1 MLSMSKEKKEP
12 AKPEEPVTPKVGKIA
27 AAKGLAKSA
36 FSYTEKLASW
46 AYLIPLL
53 IIIGA
58 MAYLCYTGGLRWVYI
73 GAFVGGIFVWNYW
86 GKRMTI
92 KDQKLVLEVNI
103 ENQILN
109 AYRVSRKCW
118 ARCSKNAE
126 NKPTLNFITKGGI
139 SVELVKEFD
148 PNNNRLVYPVD
159 KEYTD
164 LRLAMMPELI
174 SSIIDDLHQTKKKL
188 TDMELQK
195 DVKALEEARA
205 YIAKLEDML
214 RQLILGG
221 DPPKETP

>member
-1 MLSMSKEKKEP
+1 MLSTN
-12 AKPEEPVTPKVGKIA
+12 EPVPVEPVPVKQGKIA

-36 FSYTEKLASW
+36 LSATERLAAW
-46 AYLIPLL
+46 TYLIPLL
-53 IIIGA
+53 IVLGA
-58 MAYLCYTGGLRWVYI
+58 MVYLCYTGGLRWVYVAAFLA
-73 GAFVGGIFVWNYW
+73 GAVMWNYW

-103 ENQILN
+103 EKQILN

-118 ARCSKNAE
+118 TRVSKEAV

-148 PNNNRLVYPVD
+148 PDNNILVYPID
-159 KEYTD
+159 KTYHD
-164 LRLAMMPELI
+164 LKLSMMPELI
-174 SSIIDDLHQTKKKL
+174 SAIIDDLHQTKKKL

-205 YIAKLEDML
+205 YIAKLETML
-214 RQLILGG
+214 RELILGG
-221 DPPKETP
+221 DPKKEAKHE